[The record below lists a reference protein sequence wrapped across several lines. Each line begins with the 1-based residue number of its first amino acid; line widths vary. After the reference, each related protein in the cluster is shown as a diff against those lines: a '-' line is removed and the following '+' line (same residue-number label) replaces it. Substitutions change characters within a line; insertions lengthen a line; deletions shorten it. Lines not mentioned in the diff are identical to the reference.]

1 MLTHVGLEPKNANIH
16 GLKVHVVVLG
26 EEILMGGERS
36 SSTDLF
42 PCLNKLNGQ
51 TLFVF
56 MTE

>member
-1 MLTHVGLEPKNANIH
+1 MLTHVGLEPTNANIH

-42 PCLNKLNGQ
+42 PA
-51 TLFVF
+51 
-56 MTE
+56 